1 MTEESIPSIIEV
13 PDAPPLPGLAFR
25 RFRGKEELPV
35 FVDVY
40 DACREEDGFSWIWS
54 LEEMENS
61 FRHLVNTDVDE
72 DIVVVEVDGQVV
84 GWIQQNWVEELEA
97 IGFRHQQYLLPEWRG
112 KGIRSAMLHR
122 AEARALQ
129 VAAAMDTDKPMQM
142 RTWLCE
148 DEDQWTDRLEVEGH
162 APARYFFEM
171 VRDLRAP
178 IEDRP
183 LPEGLEVRP
192 VEEDGRRQ
200 VLEAC
205 NEGLKD
211 HWGGRE
217 WTEEDIQEWL
227 HNPIMDP
234 ALWVVAYDG
243 DTVAGTV
250 LNWVH
255 EEENRQMGRK
265 WGYTEMITVLRPY
278 RGKGLAKALV
288 SMSMR
293 MLRERG
299 MDTANLGVDTANLSG
314 ALRLYEGLGYEKI
327 KTYMIYGKDLEVTR

>member
-1 MTEESIPSIIEV
+1 
-13 PDAPPLPGLAFR
+13 
-25 RFRGKEELPV
+25 
-35 FVDVY
+35 
-40 DACREEDGFSWIWS
+40 
-54 LEEMENS
+54 
-61 FRHLVNTDVDE
+61 
-72 DIVVVEVDGQVV
+72 VVVEVDGQVV
-84 GWIQQNWVEELEA
+84 GWVQQNWVEELEA
-97 IGFRHQQYLLPEWRG
+97 IGFRHQEYLLPEWRG
-112 KGIRSAMLHR
+112 KGIRRAMLRR
-122 AEARALQ
+122 AEARARK
-129 VAAAMDTDKPMQM
+129 VAAGLDSDKPMQM

-148 DEDQWTDRLEVEGH
+148 DERPWMARLEAEGH
-162 APARYFFEM
+162 VPVRYFFEM
-171 VRDLRAP
+171 VRDLREP

-192 VEEDGRRQ
+192 VEKDGRRQ

-243 DTVAGTV
+243 DVVAGTV

-255 EEENRQMGRK
+255 EEENRQMDRK

-278 RGKGLAKALV
+278 RGRGLAKALITR
-288 SMSMR
+288 SMR
-293 MLRERG
+293 MLRDMG
-299 MDTANLGVDTANLSG
+299 METANLGVDTENLSG
-314 ALRLYEGLGYEKI
+314 ALGLYTGLGYKTI
-327 KTYMIYGKDLEVTR
+327 KTYMIYGKDMEVGG